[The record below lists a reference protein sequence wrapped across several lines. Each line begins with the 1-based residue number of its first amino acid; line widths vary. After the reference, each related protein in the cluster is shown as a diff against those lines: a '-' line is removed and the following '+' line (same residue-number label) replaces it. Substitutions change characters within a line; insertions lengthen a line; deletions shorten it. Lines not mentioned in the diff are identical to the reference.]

1 MSNRIV
7 AASIVAAC
15 LASTCLSTVLAADAA
30 KPAAAEVT
38 KGSGDPN
45 DTSFN
50 PDPIFKQT
58 YVPGKDVSPAVK
70 AALEDPMRPVWDR
83 ARDAQR
89 KPGDV
94 LAIAGIKPGDK
105 VVDLVPGD
113 GYYTRILSPLVG
125 SKGKVYPLVPL
136 PAGMRDGEMVRQK
149 EAEAIKAGKPL
160 PPNPVDQA
168 LAIQNIAHYAN
179 VTVLWQMLY
188 QYGAQFGIPEQLDA
202 VVAANAYHDLQAGV
216 YGKLDMTAENKAIF
230 QSMKP
235 GGVYLVVDYAA
246 PAGTGAGASGVL
258 HRADKEQVKKEVTA
272 AGFTFDGEN
281 PILAVAGQDNT
292 RPTMSGKASDGAD
305 QFVLRFKKPANASND
320 TLRPR
325 VDPLAG
331 YYGNTEISN
340 YLSKGTVSGNRP
352 RYDLYNA
359 DGTYEEMGMTNPL
372 QEGTW
377 YWDAAGHNCEIH
389 QFPSTQRNFI
399 VCHVL
404 TGSHKVGEIWGE
416 GNLPDGTPRRNIMLK
431 GHVYP
436 PVPTD
441 AAINTPY

>member
-1 MSNRIV
+1 V
-7 AASIVAAC
+7 
-15 LASTCLSTVLAADAA
+15 VLAADAA
-30 KPAAAEVT
+30 KPAAATAT

-45 DTSFN
+45 DTSYN

-58 YVPGKDVSPAVK
+58 YMPGKDVAPAIK
-70 AALEDPMRPVWDR
+70 AALDDPMRPVWER

-105 VVDLVPGD
+105 VVNLVPDD

-125 SKGKVYPLVPL
+125 AKGKVYTLVPL
-136 PAGMRDGEMVRQK
+136 IAGMRDGEMVRQR
-149 EAEAIKAGKPL
+149 EAEALAAGKKPV
-160 PPNPVDQA
+160 PNPVDTA
-168 LAIQNIAHYAN
+168 LAIQNISHYSN
-179 VTVLWQMLY
+179 VVVLWEMLY
-188 QYGAQFGIPEQLDA
+188 QYGAQFGIPEQVDA
-202 VVAANAYHDLQAGV
+202 VFTADAYHDLEGGV

-235 GGVYLVVDYAA
+235 GGTYFVVDYSA
-246 PAGTGAGASGVL
+246 PAGTGAGAGGVL
-258 HRADKEQVKKEVTA
+258 HRSDKEQVKKEILA
-272 AGFTFDGEN
+272 ADFTFDGEN
-281 PILAVAGQDNT
+281 PILAVATEDHT
-292 RPTMSGKASDGAD
+292 RPAMSGKAGDGVD
-305 QFVLRFKKPANASND
+305 QYVMRFKKPANASGA
-320 TLRPR
+320 TLRPKN
-325 VDPLAG
+325 DPLAG

-340 YLSKGTVSGNRP
+340 AFSKGTVSGNRP

-389 QFPSTQRNFI
+389 QYPATQRNFI

-404 TGSHKVGEIWGE
+404 DGQHKVGDIWGE

-431 GHVYP
+431 GHVNP